1 MGTMTDGLRRP
12 QKRRLESLRHRRVW
26 LSVLAAACM
35 AALLIWIAGNETVM
49 GGVQRVLA
57 RITSGVLNGFGHRT
71 VVAGS
76 TVSSEIFGITVVT
89 ACTGLFTTG
98 LFLIAVIAYPTG
110 WRSKL
115 IGAGLGVGGLFLLNV
130 FRLVSLH
137 YIGVHLPGFLDPA
150 HQLIW
155 QSVLIV
161 FAVALWLLWAGRWAH
176 APKRA

>member
-1 MGTMTDGLRRP
+1 MLESW
-12 QKRRLESLRHRRVW
+12 KRRLKSLHHRRIW
-26 LSVLAAACM
+26 LPVLAAVCM
-35 AALLIWIAGNETVM
+35 AVLLIWIAGSETVM
-49 GGVQRVLA
+49 GGVQRGLA
-57 RITSGVLNGFGHRT
+57 HVTSGILNVFGHRT
-71 VVAGS
+71 AVAGS
-76 TVSSEIFGITVVT
+76 TVSSGLFGITVVT

-115 IGAGLGVGGLFLLNV
+115 LGAGLGVASIFLVNV
-130 FRLVSLH
+130 VRLVSLY

-176 APKRA
+176 APRRA

>member
-1 MGTMTDGLRRP
+1 MVDSR
-12 QKRRLESLRHRRVW
+12 KRCLKSLPYRRVW
-26 LSVLAAACM
+26 LPVLGAACM
-35 AALLIWIAGNETVM
+35 AALLIWIAGDEPVM
-49 GGVQRVLA
+49 GAVQRGLA
-57 RITSGVLNGFGHRT
+57 RVTSGTLNLLGHRT

-76 TVSSEIFGITVVT
+76 TVSSGLFGITVVT

-110 WRSKL
+110 WKPKL
-115 IGAGLGVGGLFLLNV
+115 IGAGLGLAGVFLLNV
-130 FRLVSLH
+130 VRLVSLY
-137 YIGVHLPGFLDPA
+137 YIGVHLPGFLDAA

-176 APKRA
+176 APRRV

>member
-1 MGTMTDGLRRP
+1 MLDGLRRL
-12 QKRRLESLRHRRVW
+12 QKRCLKSLPHRRVW
-26 LSVLAAACM
+26 ISMLTAACT
-35 AALLIWIAGNETVM
+35 AALLIWIAGNETMM
-49 GGVQRVLA
+49 GGVQRGLA
-57 RITSGVLNGFGHRT
+57 RVTSGVLHVFGHRT

-76 TVSSEIFGITVVT
+76 TVSSDLFGITVVT

-98 LFLIAVIAYPTG
+98 LFLIAVVAYPSG

-115 IGAGLGVGGLFLLNV
+115 IGVGLGVAGIFLLNV
-130 FRLVSLH
+130 VRLVSLY

-176 APKRA
+176 APRRV

>member
-1 MGTMTDGLRRP
+1 MHNGWTQRLR
-12 QKRRLESLRHRRVW
+12 SLHHRRIW
-26 LSVLAAACM
+26 LSVLGAACM
-35 AALLIWIAGNETVM
+35 AALLIWIAGSQPVM
-49 GGVQRVLA
+49 GGVQRGLA
-57 RITSGVLNGFGHRT
+57 EVTSGVLNMLGHRT

-76 TVSSEIFGITVVT
+76 TVSSGLFGITVVT

-115 IGAGLGVGGLFLLNV
+115 VGAGLGVAGIFLLNV
-130 FRLVSLH
+130 VRLVSLY
-137 YIGVHLPGFLDPA
+137 YIGVHLPGLLDPA

-176 APKRA
+176 APRRT

>member
-1 MGTMTDGLRRP
+1 MVDIRERRP
-12 QKRRLESLRHRRVW
+12 KGLLHRRVW
-26 LSVLAAACM
+26 LSVLAALGT
-35 AALLIWIAGNETVM
+35 AALLIWIAGNGAVM
-49 GGVQRVLA
+49 DAVQGGLA
-57 RITSGVLNGFGHRT
+57 RITSGILNGFGQRT
-71 VVAGS
+71 IVAGS
-76 TVSSEIFGITVVT
+76 TVSSDAFAITVVA

-115 IGAGLGVGGLFLLNV
+115 IGAGIGLGGVFLLNIV
-130 FRLVSLH
+130 RLVSLY
-137 YIGVHLPGFLDPA
+137 YIGVHLPRFLDQA

-176 APKRA
+176 APETA

>member
-1 MGTMTDGLRRP
+1 MQDALAKPRKRRP
-12 QKRRLESLRHRRVW
+12 KSPPYRRVW
-26 LSVLAAACM
+26 ISVLAAACA

-49 GGVQRVLA
+49 GGVQHALA
-57 RITSGVLNGFGHRT
+57 RVTGGLLHVLGHRT

-76 TVSSEIFGITVVT
+76 TVSSDLFGITVVT

-98 LFLIAVIAYPTG
+98 LFLIAVVAYPTG

-115 IGAGLGVGGLFLLNV
+115 IGAGLGVTGIFLLNV
-130 FRLVSLH
+130 VRLVSLY

-176 APKRA
+176 EPNRA